1 MTQPLD
7 DILVLDFSTLLPGP
21 MATLM
26 LAEAGAEV
34 IKLERPGTGEDMR
47 LTEPRLEGRSLGYAT
62 LNRGKKSIAID
73 LKAKGAVNRLRPLL
87 EKADVLVEQFRPG
100 VMERLGLGYE
110 AVKAINP
117 DIIYCSITG
126 YGQTGPK
133 RLAAGHDLNYVGDA
147 GILSLSTGG
156 AERPT
161 MPFGLVA
168 DIGGGTYP
176 AVVNILLALRDRDRT
191 GNGAHLDIA
200 MAEGVF
206 TFAYWAHAKGVAAGE
221 EIINCGDRLTG
232 GVPRYNLYATAD
244 DRRLAVGALEQKFW
258 EAFCAVIDLPETLR
272 DDTIDP
278 QATRAEITRLVAAK
292 PAAFWAPLFA
302 KADCCTTIVN
312 TPAEAARDPHFAA
325 RGLFDWQITIGD
337 ATIPALPMP
346 IAAAFR
352 TSPKSPV
359 PAPDL
364 GAHNR
369 DLKLFL
375 PDDGDKDGDARAK
388 PI

>member
-7 DILVLDFSTLLPGP
+7 DIMVLDFSTLLPGP

-47 LTEPRLEGRSLGYAT
+47 LTKPRLEGQSLGYAT

-73 LKAKGAVNRLRPLL
+73 LKADGAVERLRSLL

-117 DIIYCSITG
+117 RLIYCSITG

-147 GILSLSTGG
+147 GILSLSTGA
-156 AERPT
+156 AEHPT
-161 MPFGLVA
+161 MPFALVA

-191 GNGAHLDIA
+191 GQGAYLDIA
-200 MAEGVF
+200 MAEGAF
-206 TFAYWAHAKGVAAGE
+206 TFAYWAHAKGVAGGE
-221 EIINCGDRLTG
+221 EIANCGERLTG

-258 EAFCAVIDLPETLR
+258 EIFCEVIDLPEDLR
-272 DDTIDP
+272 DDSVNP
-278 QATRAEITRLVAAK
+278 QATRTEVARRVVAK
-292 PAAFWAPLFA
+292 PAAYWEPLFA
-302 KADCCTTIVN
+302 KANCCTSIVQ
-312 TPAEAARDPHFAA
+312 TPAQAARDPHFAA
-325 RGLFDWQITIGD
+325 RGLFDWRTAVGSS
-337 ATIPALPMP
+337 TIPALPLP
-346 IAAAFR
+346 IVPAFR
-352 TSPKSPV
+352 ARPESH
-359 PAPDL
+359 APTPGL

-369 DLKLFL
+369 SFGL
-375 PDDGDKDGDARAK
+375 PTVDDGDAK
-388 PI
+388 